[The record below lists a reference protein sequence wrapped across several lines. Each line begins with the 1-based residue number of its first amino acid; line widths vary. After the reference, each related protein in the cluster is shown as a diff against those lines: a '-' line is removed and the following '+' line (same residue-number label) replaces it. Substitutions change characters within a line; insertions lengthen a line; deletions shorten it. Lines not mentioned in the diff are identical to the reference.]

1 MTREQIKNRIL
12 DTEYWEIIYLTS
24 DKNNITYEII
34 RQHDTGFKVHG
45 YAEKTYHNLRECKDV
60 DELMEMLDDLY
71 FDYSTANIEGS

>member
-24 DKNNITYEII
+24 DKTNITYEII
-34 RQHDTGFKVHG
+34 RKLDTGFKVHG
-45 YAEKTYHNLRECKDV
+45 YAEKTYHVLRDCKDV